1 MTRLIRRFRP
11 VIARIPRFSQ
21 WLARLYLL
29 IREFTQALIEFIA
42 KVTMQAFVH
51 L

>member
-11 VIARIPRFSQ
+11 IIVRIPRINQ
-21 WLARLYLL
+21 WSALLYLL
-29 IREFTQALIEFIA
+29 IREFTQVLIEFIA
-42 KVTMQAFVH
+42 KVAMQAFVH